1 MCRGQ
6 QELTEWD
13 KGVYS
18 REIYENRTKFDVLE
32 METEVLKRTEEDQTI
47 IHSIF
52 IQYFRAYTLCQA
64 RLQGLI

>member
-18 REIYENRTKFDVLE
+18 REIYENRTNFDVLE

-52 IQYFRAYTLCQA
+52 IQ
-64 RLQGLI
+64 